1 MKGVKLFHLTHCPYC
16 VKAKKAIQELFEE
29 NPAYEKIQME
39 SINEE
44 EHPEISR
51 QFDYYYV
58 PTIFYGEEK
67 LYEAQPEQS
76 FEEIRE
82 HIRKAFDKILAG

>member
-1 MKGVKLFHLTHCPYC
+1 MKNVKLFHLTHCPYC
-16 VKAKKAIQELFEE
+16 VKAKKAIQELCEE
-29 NPAYEKIQME
+29 NPIYEKVTIE

-44 EHPEISR
+44 ECPEISR

-67 LYEAQPEQS
+67 LYEAQPGQS
-76 FEEIRE
+76 FEEIKE
-82 HIRKAFDKILAG
+82 YIRKAFDKILAG

>member
-1 MKGVKLFHLTHCPYC
+1 
-16 VKAKKAIQELFEE
+16 
-29 NPAYEKIQME
+29 ME

-67 LYEAQPEQS
+67 LYEAQPGQS

-82 HIRKAFDKILAG
+82 HIRKAFDKILED

>member
-1 MKGVKLFHLTHCPYC
+1 MQKTRHTKRYIW
-16 VKAKKAIQELFEE
+16 KA
-29 NPAYEKIQME
+29 
-39 SINEE
+39 S
-44 EHPEISR
+44 ISR

-67 LYEAQPEQS
+67 LYEAQPGQS

-82 HIRKAFDKILAG
+82 HIRKAFDRILED